1 VDVTDPNQVS
11 LAIRDAAGTDNI
23 SLVNSTVTLDDLDNP
38 LKPTSGYRLQTTGEV
53 AGLGGDVHYGSVD
66 AAAYYF
72 MPLLFDGVVLKLK
85 ATGGTIMGWNNEQ
98 VPILDRFFK
107 GGDSLRG
114 FMRAGIGPRM
124 ERPNTDGATDSIG
137 GETYGIGTVETIFP
151 LGLPEEFGLEG
162 TVFTDVGTL
171 FGAPEKNE
179 LDPDCTNG
187 VCNVFGKN
195 PALRASVGAGL
206 IWDSPFG
213 PLELDVAWPVV
224 KQSYD
229 KTELVRFS
237 VGTRF

>member
-1 VDVTDPNQVS
+1 
-11 LAIRDAAGTDNI
+11 
-23 SLVNSTVTLDDLDNP
+23 
-38 LKPTSGYRLQTTGEV
+38 
-53 AGLGGDVHYGSVD
+53 
-66 AAAYYF
+66 
-72 MPLLFDGVVLKLK
+72 
-85 ATGGTIMGWNNEQ
+85 
-98 VPILDRFFK
+98 
-107 GGDSLRG
+107 
-114 FMRAGIGPRM
+114 MRAGIGPRM

-179 LDPDCTNG
+179 LDPNCTNG